1 MRLLT
6 KEELREQLVTCKH
19 KLEQAEY
26 EIEQLKSKADTK
38 AITMLFAY
46 AGLITSLDEPIT
58 FSSSHWATPAADI
71 AGGIMEANNLIG
83 ECDFSDYT
91 PFDYKQSKPV
101 FCWQDANNEL
111 DIDKSLEK

>member
-1 MRLLT
+1 MHLLT
-6 KEELREQLVTCKH
+6 KEELREQLVSYKH
-19 KLEQAEY
+19 KLEQAEH

-46 AGLITSLDEPIT
+46 AGVIASLDEPIT

-71 AGGIMEANNLIG
+71 AGGIIEANNLIG

-91 PFDYKQSKPV
+91 PFEYKQSKPV
-101 FCWQDANNEL
+101 NNAL
-111 DIDKSLEK
+111 DIVKSLEE